1 MCGII
6 GYIGYR
12 NASSLLLN
20 GLKRMVYRGYD
31 SAGITCLNN
40 DIFVTKK
47 DVGQITDINKK
58 LDFSSIKGNIG
69 IGHTRWATH
78 GKVSKINTHPHFSCD
93 GNIGIVH
100 NGIVENFQ
108 NINKSLTNS
117 HNILSETDTE
127 IICHLFEEYY
137 NKYNDEKKAV
147 LKLVNKLEGAF
158 SFVLINKHT
167 GNLIGVRKDAPLIL
181 GVGHNEYFIAS
192 DILSF
197 IDYTD
202 NVIFLDNYEIVILNK
217 NNHSIFNFKNNIVEK
232 QIVKVAWEIGQ
243 ISKKGFEHY
252 TLKEIYDQKN
262 SIINSINKNKVVLK
276 QIPNLIKNSNKV
288 FIVGSGSSYHVALIA
303 KILLAKYVK
312 INAEVILS
320 SEFNQYL
327 GLFDHNTVAIIIS
340 QSGET
345 ADILESVKELK
356 KQKSKIIS
364 IVNAFGSSLVRES
377 DYNLYLNCGPEIG
390 VAATKSF
397 TSQLVVIYEIIS
409 TLCTNFP
416 LIKNNFIKK
425 SVNEILNL
433 ETKIKNVINTIN
445 QKDVYL
451 LGKGLNQPIAL
462 EGALKLKELS
472 YIHAEGMS
480 IGELKHGSLA
490 LIDNGTPVLIL
501 NPEDENY
508 KSTLNNISEIKSRGG
523 YIICISNK
531 NDKLYDVFLPIPKT
545 HDSLY
550 PLLGVIP
557 LQMLAYFYALNNQLD
572 PDFPRNLA
580 KSVTV
585 K

>member
-1 MCGII
+1 
-6 GYIGYR
+6 
-12 NASSLLLN
+12 
-20 GLKRMVYRGYD
+20 MVYRGYD

-40 DIFVTKK
+40 NVFLTKK

-100 NGIVENFQ
+100 NGIIENFQ
-108 NINKSLTNS
+108 NINKLLTKS
-117 HNILSETDTE
+117 HKIQSETDTE
-127 IICHLFEEYY
+127 VICHLFEEYY
-137 NKYNDEKKAV
+137 NKYNDEKKAI

-158 SFVLINKHT
+158 SFVIINKHT

-181 GVGHNEYFIAS
+181 GVGNDEYFIAS
-192 DILSF
+192 DVLSF

-217 NNHSIFNFKNNIVEK
+217 NNHSIFNFNNNVVEK

-262 SIINSINKNKVVLK
+262 SIINSLNKNKAVLK
-276 QIPNLIKNSNKV
+276 QIPTLIKNSNKV

-312 INAEVILS
+312 LNVEVILS

-327 GLFDHNTVAIIIS
+327 GLFDDKTVAIVIS

-356 KQKSKIIS
+356 KQKSKIVS

-377 DYNLYLNCGPEIG
+377 NYNLYLNCGPEIG

-409 TLCTNFP
+409 TLCADFP
-416 LIKNNFIKK
+416 LIENNFIKK
-425 SVNEILNL
+425 SVNKILNL
-433 ETKIKNVINTIN
+433 ENKIKDIINTIN

-490 LIDNGTPVLIL
+490 LIDYGTPVLIL

-523 YIICISNK
+523 YIICISNI
-531 NDKLYDVFLPIPKT
+531 NNKLYDVFLPIPKT
-545 HDSLY
+545 NDSLY

-557 LQMLAYFYALNNQLD
+557 LQMLAYFYALNNQLN

>member
-1 MCGII
+1 
-6 GYIGYR
+6 
-12 NASSLLLN
+12 
-20 GLKRMVYRGYD
+20 RMVYRGYD

-40 DIFVTKK
+40 DTFVTKK
-47 DVGQITDINKK
+47 DVGQIIDINKK
-58 LDFSSIKGNIG
+58 LNFSSIKGNVG

-108 NINKSLTNS
+108 NIDKLLTSS

-181 GVGHNEYFIAS
+181 GVGHDEYFIAS

-217 NNHSIFNFKNNIVEK
+217 NKHDIFDFKNNIVEK

-262 SIINSINKNKVVLK
+262 SIINSINKNKAVLK
-276 QIPNLIKNSNKV
+276 QISSLIKNNKV

-312 INAEVILS
+312 INVEVILS

-327 GLFDHNTVAIIIS
+327 GLFDNNTVAIIIS

-377 DYNLYLNCGPEIG
+377 DYN
-390 VAATKSF
+390 
-397 TSQLVVIYEIIS
+397 
-409 TLCTNFP
+409 
-416 LIKNNFIKK
+416 
-425 SVNEILNL
+425 
-433 ETKIKNVINTIN
+433 
-445 QKDVYL
+445 
-451 LGKGLNQPIAL
+451 
-462 EGALKLKELS
+462 
-472 YIHAEGMS
+472 
-480 IGELKHGSLA
+480 
-490 LIDNGTPVLIL
+490 
-501 NPEDENY
+501 
-508 KSTLNNISEIKSRGG
+508 
-523 YIICISNK
+523 
-531 NDKLYDVFLPIPKT
+531 
-545 HDSLY
+545 
-550 PLLGVIP
+550 
-557 LQMLAYFYALNNQLD
+557 
-572 PDFPRNLA
+572 
-580 KSVTV
+580 
-585 K
+585 